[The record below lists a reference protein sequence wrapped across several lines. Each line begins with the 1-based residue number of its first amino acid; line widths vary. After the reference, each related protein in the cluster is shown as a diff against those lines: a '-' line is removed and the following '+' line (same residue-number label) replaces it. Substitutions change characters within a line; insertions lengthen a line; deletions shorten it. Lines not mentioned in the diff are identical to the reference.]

1 MPATPSVPAHADSLR
16 QCVANLPIATPN
28 LVASCMTSRQRPSPS
43 EDPAT
48 MTASRRVYLSLRERI
63 VEMELL
69 PGTRIVEKALA
80 EEFGTSRTPV
90 HEAVQRLAE
99 EGLIDVQARVGTF
112 VSRIPLN
119 TLEETMLVRSALEV
133 AIIEKAAERMTP
145 EGIHKLNVVLERQ
158 AQCAREGNRRGFF
171 RTDEAFHATLAEL
184 SGYPGVWQI
193 ILDVKTQIDRYRLLT
208 LPLEGRM
215 TEVLAE
221 HRAVIDALA
230 SSNPKQAVR
239 AMREHLDR
247 VLPVLEI
254 TRRQRPEFF
263 TV

>member
-1 MPATPSVPAHADSLR
+1 
-16 QCVANLPIATPN
+16 
-28 LVASCMTSRQRPSPS
+28 
-43 EDPAT
+43 

-69 PGTRIVEKALA
+69 PGTRIVEKDLA

-119 TLEETMLVRSALEV
+119 TLEEAMLVRGALEV

-158 AQCAREGNRRGFF
+158 AQCVRESNRRGFF
-171 RTDEAFHATLAEL
+171 RTDAAFHATLAEL

-193 ILDVKTQIDRYRLLT
+193 ILEVKTQIDRYRLLT

-230 SSNPKQAVR
+230 SNDPKRAVR
-239 AMREHLDR
+239 AMREHLDH

-254 TRRQRPEFF
+254 TRRLRPEYF

>member
-1 MPATPSVPAHADSLR
+1 
-16 QCVANLPIATPN
+16 
-28 LVASCMTSRQRPSPS
+28 MTSRPFPSS
-43 EDPAT
+43 LQDEAT
-48 MTASRRVYLSLRERI
+48 MTSARRVYLSLRERI

-69 PGTRIVEKALA
+69 PGTRIVEKDLA

-99 EGLIDVQARVGTF
+99 EGLIEVQARVGTF

-119 TLEETMLVRSALEV
+119 TLEEAMLVRGALEV

-145 EGIHKLNVVLERQ
+145 EGINKLNVVLERQ
-158 AQCAREGNRRGFF
+158 AQCVRESNRRGFF

-193 ILDVKTQIDRYRLLT
+193 ILEVKTQIDRYRLLT

-221 HRAVIDALA
+221 HRAVVDALA
-230 SSNPKQAVR
+230 SNNPKRAVR
-239 AMREHLDR
+239 AMREHLDH

-254 TRRQRPEFF
+254 TRRLRPEYF

>member
-1 MPATPSVPAHADSLR
+1 
-16 QCVANLPIATPN
+16 
-28 LVASCMTSRQRPSPS
+28 MTSRPFPSPA
-43 EDPAT
+43 EDEAT
-48 MTASRRVYLSLRERI
+48 MTAARRVYLKLRERI

-69 PGTRIVEKALA
+69 LGTRIVEKDLA

-119 TLEETMLVRSALEV
+119 TLEEAMLVRGALEV

-158 AQCAREGNRRGFF
+158 AQCVRESNRRGFF

-193 ILDVKTQIDRYRLLT
+193 ILEVKTQIDRYRLLT

-230 SSNPKQAVR
+230 SNNPKRAVR
-239 AMREHLDR
+239 AMRDHLDH

-254 TRRQRPEFF
+254 TRRLRPEYFS
-263 TV
+263 V

>member
-1 MPATPSVPAHADSLR
+1 
-16 QCVANLPIATPN
+16 
-28 LVASCMTSRQRPSPS
+28 MTSRPFPSPA
-43 EDPAT
+43 EDEAT
-48 MTASRRVYLSLRERI
+48 MTAARRVYLKLRERI

-69 PGTRIVEKALA
+69 PGTRIVEKDLA

-119 TLEETMLVRSALEV
+119 TLEEAMLVRGALEV

-145 EGIHKLNVVLERQ
+145 EGIQKLNVVLERQ
-158 AQCAREGNRRGFF
+158 AQCVRESNRRGFF

-193 ILDVKTQIDRYRLLT
+193 ILEVKTQIDRYRLLT

-230 SSNPKQAVR
+230 SNNPKRAVR
-239 AMREHLDR
+239 AMREHLDH
-247 VLPVLEI
+247 VLPVLEM
-254 TRRQRPEFF
+254 TRRLRPEYF

>member
-1 MPATPSVPAHADSLR
+1 
-16 QCVANLPIATPN
+16 
-28 LVASCMTSRQRPSPS
+28 
-43 EDPAT
+43 
-48 MTASRRVYLSLRERI
+48 MTAARRVYLSLRERI

-69 PGTRIVEKALA
+69 PGTRIVEKDLA

-119 TLEETMLVRSALEV
+119 TLEEAMLVRSALEV

-158 AQCAREGNRRGFF
+158 AQCVREGNRRGFF

-193 ILDVKTQIDRYRLLT
+193 ILEVKTQIDRYRLLT

-230 SSNPKQAVR
+230 SNNPKSAVR
-239 AMREHLDR
+239 AMREHLDH

-254 TRRQRPEFF
+254 TRRQRPDYF
-263 TV
+263 TG

>member
-1 MPATPSVPAHADSLR
+1 
-16 QCVANLPIATPN
+16 
-28 LVASCMTSRQRPSPS
+28 MTSRPFPSPA
-43 EDPAT
+43 EDEAT
-48 MTASRRVYLSLRERI
+48 MTAARRVYLKLRERI

-69 PGTRIVEKALA
+69 PGTRIVEKDLA

-119 TLEETMLVRSALEV
+119 TLEEAMLVRGALEV

-145 EGIHKLNVVLERQ
+145 EGIQKLNVVLERQ
-158 AQCAREGNRRGFF
+158 AQCVRESNRRGFF

-193 ILDVKTQIDRYRLLT
+193 ILEVKTQIDRYRLLT

-230 SSNPKQAVR
+230 SNNPKRAVR
-239 AMREHLDR
+239 AMREHLDH

-254 TRRQRPEFF
+254 TRRLRPQYF